1 MHNLHIYFRKK
12 NLIDHQELSHTVKV
26 VVTFCDHLKNN
37 GHNLYT
43 DRFYSSPILA
53 ENLTK
58 IGISCTGTVMSNK
71 KALPKDVK
79 NKTKMAK
86 GDCISYKCNNMTVT
100 EWMDKR
106 KIVMLSTK
114 YVDNK

>member
-12 NLIDHQELSHTVKV
+12 NLIDCQELSHTVKV

-79 NKTKMAK
+79 NTTNV
-86 GDCISYKCNNMTVT
+86 IT
-100 EWMDKR
+100 
-106 KIVMLSTK
+106 
-114 YVDNK
+114 